1 MNNLSWL
8 YPIIIGAVA
17 GWLAGLIKSGYGF
30 GLLGNIVIGIIGSY
44 IGGGVFVLFRSMGY
58 RSQGQLFYTK
68 ALNISTGVTMPTNSS
83 PFTTGRQ

>member
-44 IGGGVFVLFRSMGY
+44 IALDHRL
-58 RSQGQLFYTK
+58 GQARLSLTYINNGIPVARAAFLYQ
-68 ALNISTGVTMPTNSS
+68 S
-83 PFTTGRQ
+83 P